1 MSSDLTAKLSRIKLL
16 VTDVDGTL
24 TEGSM
29 IFLGGGQV
37 KLFHV
42 HDGLGIRL
50 ARNFGLDV
58 AIVTGNTSQAV
69 TERAATLGLERVYQ
83 GIRHKSAIIA
93 QMASETGLSRDEIA
107 YIGDD
112 LNDLPAFEVVG
123 FRIAVADAVEEI
135 RNRADMVTVRRG
147 GKGAVREA
155 IEAILKSRGQWD
167 DAVQSFL
174 VELERE
180 DAGKPAPE
188 AVA

>member
-1 MSSDLTAKLSRIKLL
+1 MNPDLAKRLSGIKLL
-16 VTDVDGTL
+16 VSDVDGTL

-29 IFLGGGQV
+29 VFLGGGQV

-50 ARNFGLDV
+50 ARNYGLDV
-58 AIVTGNTSQAV
+58 AIVTGNVSQAV
-69 TERAATLGLERVYQ
+69 TERAATLGLERVHQ
-83 GIRHKSAIIA
+83 GVRHKSAVID
-93 QMASETGLSRDEIA
+93 QMASEAGLSREEIA

-112 LNDLPAFEVVG
+112 LNDLPAFDRVG
-123 FRIAVADAVEEI
+123 FRIAVGDAVEEV
-135 RNRADMVTVRRG
+135 RSQADMVTARRG

-155 IEAILKSRGQWD
+155 IEAILKARGQWE
-167 DAVQSFL
+167 DAVKSFL
-174 VELERE
+174 TELERE